1 MLRKENFFNTN
12 ITRALKYPIFEIK
25 HNNDLNSFIN
35 FWSKLYSYANEDI
48 YSKSIVKDTLTRT
61 DIQNLYKWKN
71 GMKLSLL
78 KQKSLDTKIK
88 SKLSIINKFKESDSK
103 VLESFKNEFKNLTA
117 VWKIFLL
124 HIIKPNKYPI
134 YDQHIHRAFL
144 FIHNEDWSNISNLSI
159 NNKAKEKFYFNRYLP
174 FVEVKKIKDLKKLDE
189 AFFAFGQFL
198 NTRNYATLLK

>member
-1 MLRKENFFNTN
+1 MLYNYSNFAHK
-12 ITRALKYPIFEIK
+12 I
-25 HNNDLNSFIN
+25 LNSETQ
-35 FWSKLYSYANEDI
+35 Y
-48 YSKSIVKDTLTRT
+48 KSNKAIISALFNDMSTNDFESVVRNRITII

-71 GMKLSLL
+71 GMKLSVL

-88 SKLSIINKFKESDSK
+88 AKLTIINTFKKSETID
-103 VLESFKNEFKNLTA
+103 LEAFQIEFKNITA

-144 FIHNEDWSNISNLSI
+144 FIHNEDWSKITNTMSVQ
-159 NNKAKEKFYFNRYLP
+159 AKEQFYFERYLQ
-174 FVEVKKIKDLKKLDE
+174 FVEAQNIKDLKRLDE
-189 AFFAFGQFL
+189 AFFAFSQFL

>member
-1 MLRKENFFNTN
+1 MKLVTLVNTKNENL
-12 ITRALKYPIFEIK
+12 I
-25 HNNDLNSFIN
+25 DFIN
-35 FWSKLYSYANEDI
+35 SWSKLYSFSNEAI
-48 YSKSIVKDTLTRT
+48 YSNSIGKETFTKT

-71 GMKLSLL
+71 GMKLSGL

-88 SKLSIINKFKESDSK
+88 AKLSIINVFKKNNSID
-103 VLESFKNEFKNLTA
+103 LESFKIEFKKVSA

-144 FIHNEDWSNISNLSI
+144 FIHNEDWSNIQNTM
-159 NNKAKEKFYFNRYLP
+159 NDKVKEKFYFERYLP
-174 FVEVKKIKDLKKLDE
+174 FIEAKNIKDLKKLDE

>member
-1 MLRKENFFNTN
+1 MGLKIINTKS
-12 ITRALKYPIFEIK
+12 A
-25 HNNDLNSFIN
+25 NSFEGFIN
-35 FWSKLYSYANEDI
+35 SWSKLYSFSNEAI
-48 YSKSIVKDTLTRT
+48 YSKSIVKETLTKT

-71 GMKLSLL
+71 GMKLSVL

-88 SKLSIINKFKESDSK
+88 AKLTIINAFKKNNSID
-103 VLESFKNEFKNLTA
+103 LESFKIEFKKVSA

-144 FIHNEDWSNISNLSI
+144 FIHNEDWSNIQNTM
-159 NNKAKEKFYFNRYLP
+159 NDNVKEQFYFDRYLP
-174 FVEVKKIKDLKKLDE
+174 FIEAKNIKDLKKLDE